1 MPILLMIA
9 ALALNPAPITLD
21 EIISRTTAAVGGAEP
36 LRQLRNIRL
45 IAEWTENGTAFRG
58 DYRATRDGR
67 MRIDVYV
74 DGNRVF
80 SEGIDRTGAWE
91 QRGPTAAP
99 TAVGE
104 AARNALAHGIAYRF
118 DGIWFAREQGTSVTH
133 EGVEVVNGV
142 AYQVMKLRFADG
154 FETYFYVNPRSW
166 LIERQRDRL
175 SSEQRPHGDPGRV
188 GLRGVRPDVRGPV
201 RQGVARREPRHRRD
215 PQPKPGRRGPL
226 QPRRGAARDRPPCGA
241 GGGLSEGTDRPSE
254 MSSGA

>member
-80 SEGIDRTGAWE
+80 GEGIDRTGAWE

-166 LIERQRDRL
+166 LIERQRDRRAYHPSNDPTVIRVESVYEAFGPMCGVQFARASRDVNLGTGATL
-175 SSEQRPHGDPGRV
+175 SQSRVVEGRCN
-188 GLRGVRPDVRGPV
+188 LAEERL
-201 RQGVARREPRHRRD
+201 EI
-215 PQPKPGRRGPL
+215 
-226 QPRRGAARDRPPCGA
+226 DRPAAPAA
-241 GGGLSEGTDRPSE
+241 G
-254 MSSGA
+254 